1 MNQNKGFYRTIVIS
15 NLALSILIL
24 LYLFTS
30 CFISVDCDSATIGI
44 VVGVTATFIG
54 VCTTLMLGAQ
64 IYTVYRSS
72 QSERELQDKIKEL
85 EGKYDKYKN
94 QIGDKLNEVVSVKNE
109 IEYIRYHNN
118 DSLAAAHYIMNSKF
132 RGTLNVLD
140 NIHLLLTKK
149 VSFDDNASKY

>member
-72 QSERELQDKIKEL
+72 QSEKEL
-85 EGKYDKYKN
+85 HKVQRSPRKIWKVPWPNGCKSQWNSISLKWNGTNKIW
-94 QIGDKLNEVVSVKNE
+94 QQWFIGNS
-109 IEYIRYHNN
+109 
-118 DSLAAAHYIMNSKF
+118 SL
-132 RGTLNVLD
+132 
-140 NIHLLLTKK
+140 
-149 VSFDDNASKY
+149 